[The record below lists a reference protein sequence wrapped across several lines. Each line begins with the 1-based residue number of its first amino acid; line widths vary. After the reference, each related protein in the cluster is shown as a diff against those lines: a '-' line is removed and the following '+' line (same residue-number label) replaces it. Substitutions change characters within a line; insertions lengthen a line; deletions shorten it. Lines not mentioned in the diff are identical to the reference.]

1 MRTSKHTSNLTSDI
15 DTNPASDHTV
25 LSVVTRRVG
34 YGLSV
39 MLLAVLLVTLNHGQ
53 SVSPVIADGGQVK
66 AVSISPQGEIG
77 NGESNRPV
85 ISDNGRYI
93 AFESSANNL
102 VSGDTNGLQD
112 IFVYDQILN
121 RITMVSIASND
132 TRSNGISSYASIS
145 GDGRFVGFI
154 STADNLVENDDNR
167 QSDLFIHDMLT
178 KKTEIVSIATDGTQ
192 GNKSTF
198 NRSAISSD
206 GRFVAFQ
213 STSTN
218 LIGRDINNV
227 TDIFVRDRQQNITTL
242 ASISS
247 EGVQGNGGSLS
258 PSISGDGRFVA
269 FRSFASSL
277 TRGDTNGTFD
287 ILVHDRETAETY
299 RVSIAPDGGV
309 SNGNSLDAFIATY
322 GRFVSFQSKATNLTS
337 NDTNGMQ
344 DVFLHDMDT
353 EQTTLMSVTSDGV
366 QANRESNQLAPVSGL
381 GRSTVFQTV
390 ANNLVS
396 SDTNGHVDIFVHDQA
411 LQQTDR
417 VSVSTTGEQGRLS
430 SSYPYISANGR
441 YVTFVSEAYNLVS
454 NDDNGKLD
462 IFVYDRGQAVAEPT
476 ATPTTT
482 PSPTPTKTST
492 PTTTP
497 TPTSTPTMTPTP
509 TSTPTPFSVTITR
522 DDGGV
527 LSTHGI
533 SANSGVTVYFPP
545 QAVLTDTLVTY
556 HYQLPQSFPPMIAL
570 DKFFSLEIETLPPFT
585 QTSLPITVVVRY
597 TNQERGAALAN
608 GISLYRQ
615 QDDLW
620 VTNDLTQIART
631 DNAITN
637 TTRYLAS
644 YGVWGDT
651 LGIYLPV
658 ITRP

>member
-1 MRTSKHTSNLTSDI
+1 MD
-15 DTNPASDHTV
+15 DTNTYSSNNHTR
-25 LSVVTRRVG
+25 LSIITHRIG
-34 YGLSV
+34 YGMVFIFLG
-39 MLLAVLLVTLNHGQ
+39 LLLFVLNRGH
-53 SVSPVIADGGQVK
+53 PVPFAIADGGRVK
-66 AVSISPQGEIG
+66 VVSVSPQGEIG
-77 NGESNRPV
+77 NRGSNRPV

-112 IFVYDQILN
+112 IFVYDQTLN
-121 RITMVSIASND
+121 RITMISITSDGTQGN
-132 TRSNGISSYASIS
+132 SISSYASIS

-154 STADNLVENDDNR
+154 STADNLVENDNNE
-167 QSDLFIHDMLT
+167 QSDMFIHDTLT
-178 KKTEIVSIATDGTQ
+178 KKTEIVSVATDGTQ

-198 NRSAISSD
+198 NRSAISTD
-206 GRFVAFQ
+206 GRFVTFQ

-218 LIGRDINNV
+218 LIGRDINNA

-277 TRGDTNGTFD
+277 TRYDTNNTFD
-287 ILVHDRETAETY
+287 ILVHDRQTAQTN
-299 RVSIAPDGGV
+299 RVSIAPDGEV

-322 GRFVSFQSKATNLTS
+322 GRYVSFQSKATNLTQ
-337 NDTNGMQ
+337 NDTNDKQ

-353 EQTTLMSVTSDGV
+353 GKTTLMSVASNRV

-381 GRSTVFQTV
+381 GRSAVFQTV

-396 SDTNGHVDIFVHDQA
+396 GDTNGHVDIFVHNQNS
-411 LQQTDR
+411 QSTDR
-417 VSVSTTGEQGRLS
+417 VSVSTTGEQGSMS
-430 SSYPYISANGR
+430 SSYPYISADGR
-441 YVTFVSEAYNLVS
+441 YITFVSEAYNLVP
-454 NDDNGKLD
+454 NDDNGRLD
-462 IFVYDRGQAVAEPT
+462 IFVYDRGQAVVEPT
-476 ATPTTT
+476 ATQTNT
-482 PSPTPTKTST
+482 PSPTPSAT
-492 PTTTP
+492 PTK
-497 TPTSTPTMTPTP
+497 TSTPTMTPTP
-509 TSTPTPFSVTITR
+509 TSTPTPFSVSITK
-522 DDGGV
+522 DEGGV
-527 LSTHGI
+527 LSSHGVD
-533 SANSGVTVYFPP
+533 ANSGVTIYFPP

-556 HYQLPQSFPPMIAL
+556 HYQLPQPFPPMIAL
-570 DKFFSLEIETLPPFT
+570 DKFFSLETLPPFT

-615 QDDLW
+615 RDGLW
-620 VTNDLTQIART
+620 VTDNLTQTGRT
-631 DNAITN
+631 DNTLTN
-637 TTRYLAS
+637 TTRYIVSYTRYIAS